1 MRPRS
6 NPTPWAL
13 GAALIAVVILVG
25 TSCTAERPSIQESS
39 APTSTAN
46 MPDDDASS
54 STATTE
60 PEATSESV
68 PTTLFEAT
76 GYELDVVSQGAEP
89 RFAIAIKPELDSSA
103 QVVFDDSKE
112 LIVSVADA
120 PPDAPVMSKTS
131 TEIDTIVSS
140 ISNESFT
147 VRSTIGETDI
157 DESVSPRWA
166 LNALAQNMTSIEGLW
181 IDQTSNSHLNNR
193 DYEIQPGLD
202 QLATVETLT
211 GFADALALA
220 QIPVPAEDLGLGA
233 IWTTTIQTLAGG
245 LPATVTSRATIT
257 EINDGAATA
266 DVQIEVA
273 YHLGDVQLSNG
284 PATLLAGSAQLT
296 GQLSWTSDLPF
307 ALYELKSSSTLTIR
321 LEHPV
326 EGVSQFGQ
334 DIQRTYSL
342 RLR

>member
-39 APTSTAN
+39 VPTSTAN

-60 PEATSESV
+60 PTGESV

-76 GYELDVVSQGAEP
+76 DYQLSVVSQGAEP
-89 RFAIAIKPELDSSA
+89 RFALTIEAQLDSSS
-103 QVVFDDSKE
+103 QFVFDDSKQ

-120 PPDAPVMSKTS
+120 APEAPVMSKTT
-131 TEIDTIVSS
+131 TEIDTLVSS
-140 ISNESFT
+140 IDNQNFT
-147 VRSTIGETDI
+147 VRLTIGGTDI
-157 DESVSPRWA
+157 DESISPRWA
-166 LNALAQNMTSIEGLW
+166 INALAQNMTSIEGLW
-181 IDQTSNSHLNNR
+181 IDQTSDSHLNNR
-193 DYEIQPGLD
+193 DYEIQPGLN
-202 QLATVETLT
+202 QLTTVETLT

-257 EINDGAATA
+257 EINDGAAA
-266 DVQIEVA
+266 AEVQIEVA

-296 GQLSWTSDLPF
+296 GQLVWTSGLPF
-307 ALYELKSSSTLTIR
+307 ALYELNSSSTLSIR

-326 EGVSQFGQ
+326 EGVSQFSQ

-342 RLR
+342 QLR